1 MDTNLLATIIGVILI
16 VAFIV
21 IFATIRKTRT
31 QGVATCG
38 QYRGTPASSFSPL
51 AQEVSRR
58 TSIHQKEYPQEVLEK
73 ITIDA
78 QNEIKRDKTQRARAA
93 AAPPAP
99 ITAQDYIKETRTA
112 AHDIGDAGESIVK
125 RRLSG
130 YLNYHNLT
138 LANILQEGD
147 KDGPTSQIDH
157 LLIGHNGGLT
167 IIETKNWSGT
177 IECQRSGPVTV
188 TSESGNVYTGKF
200 NPIQQA
206 ERQKKFLQRALD
218 ALPKEMTEGIAIYV
232 KVASVGRAKW
242 VGRHGEFVVSKSV
255 LFDYI
260 KKFGQKRKAR
270 MSPEALRAKKIIDR
284 LVAEDK
290 QKGLN
295 EIHLARMR
303 KPENK
308 NDMPETI

>member
-1 MDTNLLATIIGVILI
+1 MLAP
-16 VAFIV
+16 
-21 IFATIRKTRT
+21 IF
-31 QGVATCG
+31 GVALIGAFSLFYARGRKARPHGITT
-38 QYRGTPASSFSPL
+38 YRKAQSQSFSASSPL
-51 AQEVSRR
+51 TQEVGRR
-58 TSIHQKEYPQEVLEK
+58 TSIHQREYPSEVLEK
-73 ITIDA
+73 INLDA
-78 QNEIKRDKTQRARAA
+78 VAEAERNQAPRHVQAAETLANPTPYDYTQ
-93 AAPPAP
+93 
-99 ITAQDYIKETRTA
+99 ENRTA

-188 TSESGNVYTGKF
+188 TSESGNVYKGKF

-218 ALPKEMTEGIAIYV
+218 AMPKEMTENINIYV
-232 KVASVGRAKW
+232 KVASVGKAKW
-242 VGRHGEFVVSKSV
+242 VGRHGDFVVSKSV
-255 LFDYI
+255 LLDYI
-260 KKFGQKRKAR
+260 KRFGQKRTGG
-270 MSPEALRAKKIIDR
+270 MTPEAKRAKKIIDF

-290 QKGLN
+290 RLGLN
-295 EIHLARMR
+295 EIHLHRMR
-303 KPENK
+303 NPENK